1 MKQLFALLFLFSCFL
16 ILNAQIIQSNQQ
28 QQEVLDSL
36 NEFSKREVANDSLEV
51 HNPTIEDYKFWTQR
65 SPKPEV
71 IDTTLTIESL
81 YNQNFTQKDVFGKMF
96 FPNFGQTFNPLEFE
110 ESNPR
115 IHLLPTGKSF
125 NYIYAEDVKYYDV
138 KTPSTEFIYENG
150 LREGQYLSTTFT
162 HNITPQ
168 WNYSVRY
175 RGLRSVGRYANSL
188 SANNAFI
195 TTLSHKSKNDKLRI
209 WMHYMSQNIDNEEN
223 GGIQD
228 LAEFE
233 QDDSLGTTNRQN
245 ILVNLDNTDT
255 EFDSRRFHLGASYGL
270 FGKTKTDSLAA
281 ASTPLKL
288 KNVFTYEKQK
298 YLYKENQAEDYYQ
311 SAVFADMGRRN
322 LRSFETLQNTST
334 LEFTWG
340 ERLLIEAGVRYENVK
355 LYAPEAL
362 SQGLVNIPQQMDDNL
377 IGGVA
382 KLYFDWNE
390 KIKLNADA
398 EFKSGEFFKSQYNVN
413 AILDIQPIDGYHII
427 GGALI
432 QSAYPSL
439 NLVYNQSFYKDFNFY
454 NSGFQN
460 TNTQKLFGKIDLR
473 KLNTDVE
480 ATLYNV
486 ENYVYVS
493 SDFKPRQLDGSISLF
508 QIKANNL
515 LTYKKFNLRT
525 TVQYQK
531 VTQNEAFLPLPDLIA
546 RASIYWQSK
555 VFDNAAEVQIGFN
568 ANYFTEFESRE
579 FFPVINEF
587 MLQRTNAEGEI
598 QKIGGFPMIDFFL
611 NIKVDRMRIYL
622 RADHFNTFWGENNYY
637 SAPNTPF
644 RDFKIQM
651 GVKWYLFT

>member
-1 MKQLFALLFLFSCFL
+1 MKQLFVLFLLLQF
-16 ILNAQIIQSNQQ
+16 IALNAQ
-28 QQEVLDSL
+28 VLRTNEDPQAIRDSL
-36 NEFSKREVANDSLEV
+36 NEFGKREIANDSLAV
-51 HNPTIEDYKFWTQR
+51 HNPTIEDYRYWTER
-65 SPKPEV
+65 FPKLEV
-71 IDTTLTIESL
+71 IDTALTIESL

-115 IHLLPTGKSF
+115 IQLLPTGKSF

-138 KTPSTEFIYENG
+138 KTPTTEFIYENG
-150 LREGQYLSTTFT
+150 LREGQFLSTTFT
-162 HNITPQ
+162 HNLTPQ
-168 WNYSVRY
+168 LNYSVKY
-175 RGLRSVGRYANSL
+175 RGLRSVGRYQNSL
-188 SANNAFI
+188 AANNAFI
-195 TTLSHKSKNDKLRI
+195 TTLSYKSKSERLKLWTHFI
-209 WMHYMSQNIDNEEN
+209 SQNIDNEEN

-228 LAEFE
+228 LNQFE
-233 QDDSLGTTNRQN
+233 KDDSLGTTNRQN
-245 ILVNLDNTDT
+245 IFVNLDFTDT
-255 EFDSRRFHLGASYGL
+255 EFDSRRFHLGSSYGF
-270 FGKTKTDSLAA
+270 FGKKGSDSL
-281 ASTPLKL
+281 SVKSPLRI
-288 KNVFTYEKQK
+288 KNVFSYEKQK
-298 YLYKENQAEDYYQ
+298 YLHKENSPEDYYQ
-311 SAVFADMGRRN
+311 SAVFADLGRRN
-322 LRSFETLQNTST
+322 LKSFETLQNTST

-340 ERLLIEAGVRYENVK
+340 DRLLIEAGVRYENLK
-355 LYAPEAL
+355 LYAPDAL
-362 SQGLVNIPQQMDDNL
+362 TQGLINIPKQIDDQL

-398 EFKSGEFFKSQYNVN
+398 EFKSGEIFKSQYNVN
-413 AILDIQPIDGYHII
+413 AVLDIQPIDGYHII
-427 GGALI
+427 GGALL

-439 NLVYNQSFYKDFNFY
+439 NVIYNQSFYKDFNYY
-454 NSGFQN
+454 NLNFVN
-460 TNTQKLFGKIDLR
+460 TNTQKLFGKINLE

-486 ENYVYVS
+486 ENYVYVGQ
-493 SDFKPRQLDGSISLF
+493 DFRPRQLEGNISLF

-531 VTQNEAFLPLPDLIA
+531 VTQNESFMPLPDLIA
-546 RASIYWQSK
+546 RASLYWQSK
-555 VFDNAAEVQIGFN
+555 VFDNKAEVQIGFN

-587 MLQRTNAEGEI
+587 MLQRTNTENGI

-611 NIKVDRMRIYL
+611 NIKIDRMRIYL
-622 RADHFNTFWGENNYY
+622 RADHFNTFFGENNYY